1 MEFIDVNVAGV
12 DVGVDVVVVVVVDG
26 VIVVISVCDA
36 NVGCNTPCTE

>member
-1 MEFIDVNVAGV
+1 MEFIDVNVA
-12 DVGVDVVVVVVVDG
+12 GVDVVVVVVVDG

>member
-12 DVGVDVVVVVVVDG
+12 DVVVDVVVVVVG